1 MMLVGALAYNF
12 GAVIGLR
19 NLMDPLFNQSHV
31 SIAVKT
37 TMVLVSTREI
47 SSGEELSAN
56 NCRSALWPVTYIPEG
71 YLTNLLE
78 AVGKVASGPIPNNA
92 VIAQTLV
99 GRIVAPLAPQANAAE
114 LVDPSHINQ

>member
-1 MMLVGALAYNF
+1 MLVAALAYNF
-12 GAVIGLR
+12 GAATGLR
-19 NLMDPLFNQSHV
+19 SLIDPLLNQSPV
-31 SIAVKT
+31 SIAAKT
-37 TMVLVSTREI
+37 TMVLVTTREI
-47 SSGEELSAN
+47 SAGEELSVS

-99 GRIVAPLAPQANAAE
+99 GRIVAPLEAQSNVAA